1 MARTEPKHEEIRL
14 TQVWNGR
21 EKGTVHKFGYGVMQA
36 LVDWN
41 VAEWVETKPKRKRI
55 AVE

>member
-36 LVDWN
+36 LVDRN
-41 VAEWVETKPKRKRI
+41 VAEWVETKPKRKRK